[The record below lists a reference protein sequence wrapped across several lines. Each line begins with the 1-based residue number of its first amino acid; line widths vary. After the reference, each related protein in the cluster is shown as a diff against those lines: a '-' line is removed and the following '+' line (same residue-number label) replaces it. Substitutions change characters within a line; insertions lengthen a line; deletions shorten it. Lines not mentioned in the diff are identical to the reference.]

1 METSLLHPRRG
12 RQHAGQRRRRL
23 RFTGELLVLGGL
35 GGLAWLEHHAIGR
48 TVAVLPRAD
57 WRWLLAAAGLELVSL
72 MGFART
78 QRLIL
83 RAEGIQVR
91 AIWMA
96 ATTFAGNAIS
106 VSLPLVG
113 PGAGT
118 AFTFGRFQR
127 VTGDAATAG
136 WALVVAGF
144 VSSLVWALI
153 LAAGA
158 VLSGNGTAL
167 VVGLI
172 LATVIVV
179 VTVAGPSVLHRPK
192 LRQVTTKGAA
202 RVLQRVMQLTK
213 RPAGDPVQHVDQAIN
228 RLLAL
233 RISLRRSV
241 EVVGFSLVNWLGSVG
256 CLAAAILAVHAPVP
270 WSSLLLVYVAGA
282 AAGSFN
288 LTPGGLGVV
297 EGALAATLVAAGM
310 HSDKAFGS
318 VLIFR
323 LVSFWLVALVGWAI
337 FATVDRPS
345 QRPAD
350 RSSQAGDS

>member
-1 METSLLHPRRG
+1 ML
-12 RQHAGQRRRRL
+12 A
-23 RFTGELLVLGGL
+23 LGGL
-35 GGLAWLEHHAIGR
+35 AGLAWLERATIER
-48 TVAVLPRAD
+48 TVAALPRAD
-57 WRWLLAAAGLELVSL
+57 WKWLIAVLGPELVSL

-83 RAEGIQVR
+83 RAEGIRVPVT
-91 AIWMA
+91 WMA
-96 ATTFAGNAIS
+96 AATFAGNAIS

-127 VTGDAATAG
+127 VTGDAARAG
-136 WALVVAGF
+136 WTLVVAGF
-144 VSSLVWALI
+144 VSTLVWALI

-172 LATVIVV
+172 LATAIVV
-179 VTVAGPSVLHRPK
+179 VVVAGPSVLRRPT
-192 LRQVTTKGAA
+192 LRQITTKGAA
-202 RVLQRVMQLTK
+202 RVVQRVKQVAR
-213 RPAGDPVQHVDQAIN
+213 RPAGDPIQQVDQAIN

-233 RISLRRSV
+233 RIGVRRSV
-241 EVVGFSLVNWLGSVG
+241 EVMGFSLVNWLGGVG
-256 CLAAAILAVHAPVP
+256 CLAAAILAVGAPVP
-270 WSSLLLVYVAGA
+270 WSSLLLIYVIGA
-282 AAGSFN
+282 AAGSLN

-297 EGALAATLVAAGM
+297 EGALATTLVATGI
-310 HSDKAFGS
+310 HSTQALGL

-337 FATVDRPS
+337 IATLDRRS
-345 QRPAD
+345 TRRGD
-350 RSSQAGDS
+350 RLSLSRAAAGRGDAEP

>member
-1 METSLLHPRRG
+1 MKTSFLHPRG
-12 RQHAGQRRRRL
+12 ERQSAGHRRRHLRL
-23 RFTGELLVLGGL
+23 TAELLALGAL
-35 GGLAWLEHHAIGR
+35 VGLAWFERHTIAR
-48 TVAVLPRAD
+48 TVGVLPRAD
-57 WRWLLAAAGLELVSL
+57 WRWLLAALGLQLVSL

-83 RAEGIQVR
+83 RAEGIRVR

-127 VTGDAATAG
+127 VTGDAARAG

-144 VSSLVWALI
+144 VSTLVWALM

-158 VLSGNGTAL
+158 VLSGNETAL

-172 LATVIVV
+172 VATVIVF
-179 VTVAGPSVLHRPK
+179 VTLVGPSVLHRPT
-192 LRQVTTKGAA
+192 LRRVTTKAA
-202 RVLQRVMQLTK
+202 APLAQRVVQLTR
-213 RPAGDPVQHVDQAIN
+213 RPGGDAVQQIDQTID

-233 RISLRRSV
+233 QIGVRRSV
-241 EVVGFSLVNWLGSVG
+241 EVVGFSMINWLGSVG
-256 CLAAAILAVHAPVP
+256 CLAAAILAVGAPVP
-270 WSSLLLVYVAGA
+270 WSSLLLVYVVGA
-282 AAGSFN
+282 AAASFN

-297 EGALAATLVAAGM
+297 EGALAASLVAAGM
-310 HSDKAFGS
+310 HSTKALGS
-318 VLIFR
+318 VLVFR
-323 LVSFWLVALVGWAI
+323 LVSFWLVAMVGWAI
-337 FATVDRPS
+337 FVAVDRRS
-345 QRPAD
+345 QRRR
-350 RSSQAGDS
+350 RSL

>member
-1 METSLLHPRRG
+1 
-12 RQHAGQRRRRL
+12 
-23 RFTGELLVLGGL
+23 
-35 GGLAWLEHHAIGR
+35 LERATIER
-48 TVAVLPRAD
+48 TVAALPRAD
-57 WRWLLAAAGLELVSL
+57 WKWLIAVLGLELVSL

-83 RAEGIQVR
+83 RAEGIRVPVT
-91 AIWMA
+91 WMA

-127 VTGDAATAG
+127 VTGDAARAG
-136 WALVVAGF
+136 WTLVVAGF
-144 VSSLVWALI
+144 VSTLVWALI

-172 LATVIVV
+172 LATAIVV
-179 VTVAGPSVLHRPK
+179 VVVAGPSVLRRPT
-192 LRQVTTKGAA
+192 LRQITTKGAA
-202 RVLQRVMQLTK
+202 RVVQRVKQVTR
-213 RPAGDPVQHVDQAIN
+213 RPGGDPIQQVDQAIN

-233 RISLRRSV
+233 HIGVRRSV
-241 EVVGFSLVNWLGSVG
+241 EVMGFSLVNWLGGVG
-256 CLAAAILAVHAPVP
+256 CLAAAILAVGAPVP
-270 WSSLLLVYVAGA
+270 WSSLLLIYVIGA

-297 EGALAATLVAAGM
+297 EGALATTLVATGI
-310 HSDKAFGS
+310 HSTQALGS

-323 LVSFWLVALVGWAI
+323 LVSFWLVAVVGWAI
-337 FATVDRPS
+337 IATLDRRS
-345 QRPAD
+345 TRCDD
-350 RSSQAGDS
+350 RLSLSRAAAGRGDAEP